1 MLVRRLWSHLRG
13 YVIIR
18 ANGRR
23 LEALI
28 NSAVRAGIPLWR
40 IRRASDTLMV
50 AEAHAGDFRRLARHG
65 RRLQVRVD
73 VLEKGGVPIWA
84 ARARRRPALVLG
96 GALFAAALY
105 WLGQFVWFVH
115 VDGAQTLSTADV
127 LRAAERA
134 GLHPGAARHAVR
146 RESVERTLHL
156 ELPDLA
162 WAAVE
167 LRGTVATVRVVERT
181 GADPSLTQPGHVVA
195 VRDGIVERVSV
206 TAGEALVAPGDTV
219 QAGMPLISGVLTP
232 DSEGY
237 EERARAGLPPVVRAS
252 GLVWGRTWYRGYGE
266 ARVSEHAPA
275 SGPEADAHTL
285 TQAAVERARRQAAEA
300 LPPDAQI
307 VEEDVV
313 VVDDRAVEPRV
324 VRAAVTI
331 TVLQNLGRF
340 SPLAADDP

>member
-1 MLVRRLWSHLRG
+1 MLVRRLWSHLHG

-23 LEALI
+23 LKALI
-28 NSAVRAGIPLWR
+28 NSAVRAGIPCGALSV
-40 IRRASDTLMV
+40 RRTHLLV
-50 AEAHAGDFRRLARHG
+50 AGRSGDFSRLARQAAGLAGASG
-65 RRLQVRVD
+65 R
-73 VLEKGGVPIWA
+73 LEKARRAIWSKWA
-84 ARARRRPALVLG
+84 GPRRPALVLG
-96 GALFAAALY
+96 GAFSSAALY

-115 VDGAQTLSTADV
+115 VDGAQTLATADV

-232 DSEGY
+232 GSEGY
-237 EERARAGLPPVVRAS
+237 EERCGPDCRP
-252 GLVWGRTWYRGYGE
+252 W
-266 ARVSEHAPA
+266 
-275 SGPEADAHTL
+275 SGP
-285 TQAAVERARRQAAEA
+285 RA
-300 LPPDAQI
+300 
-307 VEEDVV
+307 
-313 VVDDRAVEPRV
+313 
-324 VRAAVTI
+324 
-331 TVLQNLGRF
+331 
-340 SPLAADDP
+340 

>member
-1 MLVRRLWSHLRG
+1 
-13 YVIIR
+13 
-18 ANGRR
+18 
-23 LEALI
+23 
-28 NSAVRAGIPLWR
+28 
-40 IRRASDTLMV
+40 MV

-84 ARARRRPALVLG
+84 ARARRRPTLVLG

-115 VDGAQTLSTADV
+115 VDGAQTLATADV

-232 DSEGY
+232 GSEGY
-237 EERARAGLPPVVRAS
+237 EERA
-252 GLVWGRTWYRGYGE
+252 GRTAARGQGLGLSVGPDVVPRLRRR

-313 VVDDRAVEPRV
+313 VVDNRAVEPRV